1 MSSIQRIIGVDPGLS
16 ITGFGVLD
24 QKNDQIRLVA
34 HGTIKPPNRE
44 SLPNRLKYLND
55 NMKDLIK
62 RFDPFQMAIEDT
74 FYSINVKSALLL
86 GQARG
91 VLLLAAA
98 SMNIQ
103 SSSYAPRKVKQSV
116 AGNGGADKKQ
126 IQFMVQKILNMDKPP
141 KPLDASD
148 ALAVALCHINQNK
161 YL

>member
-1 MSSIQRIIGVDPGLS
+1 MD
-16 ITGFGVLD
+16 
-24 QKNDQIRLVA
+24 
-34 HGTIKPPNRE
+34 
-44 SLPNRLKYLND
+44 
-55 NMKDLIK
+55 
-62 RFDPFQMAIEDT
+62 
-74 FYSINVKSALLL
+74 
-86 GQARG
+86 
-91 VLLLAAA
+91 
-98 SMNIQ
+98 IQ